1 MVSGT
6 SEVWQVWVG
15 SLQSGLG
22 LALPGPPGAVASTSD
37 EVSLKTSS
45 AS

>member
-6 SEVWQVWVG
+6 AEVWQVWVG

-22 LALPGPPGAVASTSD
+22 LALPGAAGRGG
-37 EVSLKTSS
+37 
-45 AS
+45 